1 MDSVAIAST
10 FVAMSQAQTGQA
22 LQSKMLK
29 MSAEQDADLVALLQ
43 QGAQTLQAAQAA
55 PPPGLG
61 SQVDVTA

>member
-1 MDSVAIAST
+1 MDSVGIAST

-29 MSAEQDADLVALLQ
+29 MSAQQGADLVALLQ
-43 QGAQTLQAAQAA
+43 QGAQNLQSVQAA

-61 SQVDVTA
+61 GKVDVTA